1 MSASPSARLALG
13 VDLGGTRLRA
23 AAMTQTG
30 EIVASAEMPTEA
42 QGGPERIL
50 GDIVGLVKTVTDGIS
65 ADAIVGLCVC
75 APGPL
80 DARNGIAL
88 HIPTLPGFDDFP
100 VAAVLGAKLPFPV
113 SLENDGIAA
122 AVAEWRYGAG
132 RGVDNLVYMTVST
145 GIGGGVIAD
154 GRVLYGRMGMAGHIG
169 HMSIRP
175 DGNICPCGNAG
186 CFEAYGSGTAFTAR
200 GRKAAAGRRES
211 SLSGIADILH
221 ARDIFTAAR
230 DGDGLARDLVAEE
243 AEILGQGVRSLLHL
257 YSPDLVVIG
266 GGLSNAFDQL
276 EGGIRAYISARALPP
291 FREIPIRRAELGD
304 LSGVVGTAA
313 LAFAH
318 ARPEG

>member
-1 MSASPSARLALG
+1 MSAAPRFALG

-23 AAMTQTG
+23 AAMTESG
-30 EIVASAEMPTEA
+30 EIIAREEMPTEVH
-42 QGGPERIL
+42 GGPDRIL
-50 GDIVGLVKTVTDGIS
+50 ADILRLVEIVSAGIP
-65 ADAIVGLCVC
+65 ADAIAGLCVC

-100 VAAVLGAKLPFPV
+100 LAAVLGEKLPYPV

-175 DGNICPCGNAG
+175 DGNVCPCGNAG

-200 GRKAAAGRRES
+200 GRVAAARRRDS
-211 SLSGIADILH
+211 SLSRYADSLH
-221 ARDIFTAAR
+221 ARDIFAAAR
-230 DGDGLARDLVAEE
+230 EGDALARDLVAEE
-243 AEILGQGVRSLLHL
+243 AETLGQGVRNLLHL

-266 GGLSNAFDQL
+266 GGIANAFDQL
-276 EGGIRAYISARALPP
+276 EGGIRAYIAARALPP
-291 FREIPIRRAELGD
+291 FRTMPIRRAELGD

-318 ARPEG
+318 AKRKA

>member
-1 MSASPSARLALG
+1 MTSMPRVALG

-23 AAMTQTG
+23 AAMTEDG
-30 EIVASAEMPTEA
+30 NIFASQEMPTA
-42 QGGPERIL
+42 ANGGPDRIL
-50 GDIVGLVKTVTDGIS
+50 ADILRLVGTVSAGIAPAS
-65 ADAIVGLCVC
+65 IAGLCVC

-100 VAAVLGAKLPFPV
+100 VAATLGEKLPYPV

-175 DGNICPCGNAG
+175 DGNVCPCGNAG

-200 GRKAAAGRRES
+200 GRKAAAGRRDS
-211 SLSGIADILH
+211 SLFGYADSLH
-221 ARDIFTAAR
+221 ARDIFAAAKA
-230 DGDGLARDLVAEE
+230 GDALARDLVAEE
-243 AEILGQGVRSLLHL
+243 ADILGQGVRNLLHL

-266 GGLSNAFDQL
+266 GGLANAFEQL
-276 EGGIRAYISARALPP
+276 EGGIRAYIAERALPP
-291 FREIPIRRAELGD
+291 FRTVPIRRAALGD

-318 ARPEG
+318 AAREA